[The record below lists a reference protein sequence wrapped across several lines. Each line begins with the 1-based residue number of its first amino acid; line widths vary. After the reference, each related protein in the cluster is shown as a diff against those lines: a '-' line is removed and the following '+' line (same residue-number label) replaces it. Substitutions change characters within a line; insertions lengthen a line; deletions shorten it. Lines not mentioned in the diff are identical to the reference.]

1 MSKAKTYT
9 RKSIFPWSYVL
20 SDEAQSK
27 FKNALLFKCLWTLY
41 VYVHSDAVSV
51 WSSVIKVIKAY
62 FFCPKQIYVEIC
74 LQLRVVQKW
83 RHRQFFSSP
92 HRHAFLGILLWCCRH
107 RILETSSYVRDVIYG
122 WPLIYPV
129 GQGLELYLV
138 GWCSHK
144 FHAWLSQFEDSME
157 CENLK
162 K

>member
-1 MSKAKTYT
+1 MFEDNFF
-9 RKSIFPWSYVL
+9 RFIL
-20 SDEAQSK
+20 IK
-27 FKNALLFKCLWTLY
+27 FIHEFL
-41 VYVHSDAVSV
+41 
-51 WSSVIKVIKAY
+51 KVILFLFFKDLKIHFNYFSILLNSILISAF

-83 RHRQFFSSP
+83 RQRQFFSSP

-129 GQGLELYLV
+129 GQGLDLYLV